1 MIRKFTLLNIF
12 LIIFICALVYE
23 IFLGKKNYQK
33 RNILIENNNKQDL
46 LNEKLSEQNT
56 ILEFEILNAKNSN
69 EHIENFARERLNL
82 SYPEEEFLLFEEKKN
97 NEE

>member
-1 MIRKFTLLNIF
+1 MAK
-12 LIIFICALVYE
+12 
-23 IFLGKKNYQK
+23 
-33 RNILIENNNKQDL
+33 